1 MGQFLGGLFC
11 MAVGFLITAAIVGIN
26 PNITLATAGFFAWL
40 PTIIGVIIGL
50 LVWTGGE
57 LDLLDVFD

>member
-11 MAVGFLITAAIVGIN
+11 MVVGFLITATIAGIN
-26 PNITLATAGFFAWL
+26 PNITLSTAGFLTWL
-40 PTIIGVIIGL
+40 PTIIGVVIGL